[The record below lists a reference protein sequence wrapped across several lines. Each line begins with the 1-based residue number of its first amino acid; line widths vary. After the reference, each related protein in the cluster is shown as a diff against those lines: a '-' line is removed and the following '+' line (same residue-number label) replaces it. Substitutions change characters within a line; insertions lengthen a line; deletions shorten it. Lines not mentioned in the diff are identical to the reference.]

1 VTAIADLKVAARMRA
16 GGPTVAPDDDLR
28 TLAAVLSDHNLSSVP
43 VVEGGTLVGVVGEA
57 DLVFQAVEDEIDM
70 PHTLPILGGVI
81 FLERMDEWRERFRKA
96 FGTTVRDLMEA
107 EPVTISPDDTLHEAA
122 QRMVDHNVNRLPVV
136 DPSGAVAGVISRADV
151 VRALAEEW

>member
-1 VTAIADLKVAARMRA
+1 MIDQKVSQRMRRAAPTIGPDADLA
-16 GGPTVAPDDDLR
+16 
-28 TLAAVLSDHNLSSVP
+28 TLARVLSEQGVSSLA
-43 VVEGGTLVGVVGEA
+43 VVEDGRLVGIVGEA
-57 DLVFQAVEDEIDM
+57 DLVFQAVEDEIEM

-96 FGTTVRDLMEA
+96 FGTSVRDLME
-107 EPVTISPDDTLHEAA
+107 PKPITISPDDTVHEAA

-136 DPSGAVAGVISRADV
+136 DQAGAVAGVISRADI